1 MLFDDF
7 TCNVKILT
15 VLKLSWD
22 DSDAD
27 ALPRKYHALSFR
39 IKGNASYAYND
50 QTLSVQNG
58 DILFVPENMGYH
70 IKAKD
75 EELYVIHFE
84 LPEKKQD
91 HLEVFPIEDYTK
103 AKNLFETCLDVWNKK
118 EPGYHFKALSIFYN
132 ILTLMT
138 HSALQARTNETQQKI
153 APAIKYLHA
162 HFTEPG
168 LSVLTL
174 CDLVHLSDTW
184 FRKLFYICYGMK
196 PTKYINTLRI
206 NYAKELLESGYYSIE
221 KTAEMSGF
229 EDAKYFSTVFRQL
242 TGCSPSNYKKSH

>member
-7 TCNVKILT
+7 TCNAKILT
-15 VLKLSWD
+15 VLKLNWD
-22 DSDAD
+22 YSDAD

-39 IKGNASYAYND
+39 VKGNASYTYGNN
-50 QTLSVQNG
+50 TLSVQNG

-70 IKAKD
+70 IKAQD

-84 LPEKKQD
+84 LPEKTQND
-91 HLEVFPIEDYTK
+91 LEVFHMKDYAK
-103 AKNLFETCLDVWNKK
+103 AKNLFETCLEVWNKK
-118 EPGYHFKALSIFYN
+118 EPGYDFKTLSIFYN

-138 HSALQARTNETQQKI
+138 ISSLQTQAEETHQKI
-153 APAIKYLHA
+153 EPAIKYLHA
-162 HFTEPG
+162 HFTEPE

-184 FRKLFYICYGMK
+184 FRKLFYKCYGTK

-206 NYAKELLESGYYSIE
+206 NYAKELLDSGYYSIE
-221 KTAEMSGF
+221 KIAEMSGF
-229 EDAKYFSTVFRQL
+229 EDSKYFSTVFRQF
-242 TGCSPSNYKKSH
+242 TGCSPSKYKKSQ